1 LDLKAERALQDVLQK
16 LAAEGLLLSAR
27 DVAEGGIATA
37 LAKMVFARGLGA
49 EVELISAGLPAECVL
64 FAEDATRVLLT
75 CAPTKVK
82 AIEEIAVKYG
92 LNAQAIGRTTSR
104 NFTVRIDGTAVID
117 GEAEVFR
124 QSWRQAL
131 ETALQPEQE
140 AARV

>member
-1 LDLKAERALQDVLQK
+1 
-16 LAAEGLLLSAR
+16 
-27 DVAEGGIATA
+27 
-37 LAKMVFARGLGA
+37 
-49 EVELISAGLPAECVL
+49 
-64 FAEDATRVLLT
+64 
-75 CAPTKVK
+75 VK